1 MVNFAHI
8 YQDCLIKVR
17 VNFAHIYQDCLFKV
31 MVNFAHKYQ
40 DCLIK
45 VHGELC
51 SYLPRLSH

>member
-1 MVNFAHI
+1 MVSFAHI